1 MTRKQNI
8 AYVRQ
13 STSKQSSLSFQREA
27 IQREAARVGWKID
40 MVLEDIASGGTMN
53 REGLK
58 NLLDLVATNQVE
70 RIIVYRL
77 NRLGR
82 RVQDLL
88 SIGQACEEKDVKII
102 SLMEPML
109 TTTTSLGKLNYE
121 MISSLAELERAL
133 IQENQTLSYQQN
145 FSKGYPLSATTPFG
159 YRYEHRTLHVQKWEA
174 ELVVEVFQRY
184 MRGEGY
190 KRISSQMQGK
200 IPSSTPANIRNM
212 LCNETYTGFLV
223 SKRFGR
229 VKGNFE
235 SIISTDDFQ
244 QVQQIRQ
251 GKQQATALFRY
262 PFLLRRKIACPF
274 CGTALACRSRKSGQK
289 IYGYYYCAKAEN
301 SHKEACRGISISAK
315 IAEIAVVKALQE
327 WLSKK
332 VVPKYLKDA
341 AEGKSIDADL
351 QKKTDRAQLL
361 RAFSTN
367 QIDAATLQ
375 KKLLALQSQGDT
387 IKERGQSRLQPADK
401 PLFFTWVA
409 QAWSLDTIQSPVFTK
424 LLQHA
429 ISSVVVSPNKITL
442 KMEMLDGS
450 VIHIKGKGAKLDV
463 TKSS

>member
-1 MTRKQNI
+1 MKKTVG
-8 AYVRQ
+8 YVRV
-13 STSKQSSLSFQREA
+13 STSKQTSIAFQTDV
-27 IQREAARVGWKID
+27 IQKIAKKNNWMISEVYQD
-40 MVLEDIASGGTMN
+40 TASGGKIDRT
-53 REGLK
+53 GLQHMLQAIQK
-58 NLLDLVATNQVE
+58 NEIE
-70 RIIVYRL
+70 RVIVFRL

-82 RVQDLL
+82 SVKDLL
-88 SIGQACEEKDVKII
+88 VIGELLSEKKVALF

-133 IQENQTLSYQQN
+133 IQENQTISYQQKW
-145 FSKGYPLSATTPFG
+145 SKGEPLSATAPFG
-159 YRYEHRTLHVQKWEA
+159 YRYERHTFVVQKEKA
-174 ELVVEVFQRY
+174 AYVREVFQRY
-184 MRGEGY
+184 LGGEGY
-190 KRISSQMQGK
+190 KRIAGQMQDK
-200 IPSSTPANIRNM
+200 LPSSTPANIRNM
-212 LCNETYTGFLV
+212 LTNEAYTGVLV
-223 SKRFGR
+223 SPRFGR
-229 VKGNFE
+229 VMGNFE
-235 SIISTDDFQ
+235 GIVSTSDFQ
-244 QVQQIRQ
+244 RVQQIRQ
-251 GKQQATALFRY
+251 GKQQASALLRY

-315 IAEIAVVKALQE
+315 ITEIAVVKALQE

-332 VVPKYLKDA
+332 IVPKYLKDA
-341 AEGKSIDADL
+341 VEDISIDADS
-351 QKKTDRAQLL
+351 QKKTEKAHLL
-361 RAFSTN
+361 RAFSKK

-387 IKERGQSRLQPADK
+387 IKERGQACLQPADK

-424 LLQHA
+424 LLHHA
-429 ISSVVVSPNKITL
+429 ISSVEVSPNKITL
-442 KMEMLDGS
+442 KMEMLDSS

>member
-1 MTRKQNI
+1 MKKTVG
-8 AYVRQ
+8 YVRV
-13 STSKQSSLSFQREA
+13 STSKQTSIAFQTDV
-27 IQREAARVGWKID
+27 IQKIAKKNNWMISEVYQD
-40 MVLEDIASGGTMN
+40 TASGGKIDRT
-53 REGLK
+53 GLQHMLQAIQK
-58 NLLDLVATNQVE
+58 NEIE
-70 RIIVYRL
+70 RVIVFRL

-82 RVQDLL
+82 SVKDLL
-88 SIGQACEEKDVKII
+88 VIGELLSEKKVALF

-133 IQENQTLSYQQN
+133 IQENQTISYQQKW
-145 FSKGYPLSATTPFG
+145 SKGEPLSATAPFG

-174 ELVVEVFQRY
+174 ELVMEVFQRY

-251 GKQQATALFRY
+251 GKQQASAVLRY

-274 CGTALACRSRKSGQK
+274 CGTALACRSRKSGQNT
-289 IYGYYYCAKAEN
+289 YGYYYCAKAEN
-301 SHKEACRGISISAK
+301 SHKEVCRGISISAK
-315 IAEIAVVKALQE
+315 VVEAEVVEALQE

-332 VVPKYLKDA
+332 IVPKYLKDVE
-341 AEGKSIDADL
+341 EGISIDADS
-351 QKKTDRAQLL
+351 QKKTDKAQLL

-375 KKLLALQSQGDT
+375 RKLLALQSQDDT
-387 IKERGQSRLQPADK
+387 IKERGKACLQPADK

-424 LLQHA
+424 LLHHA
-429 ISSVVVSPNKITL
+429 ISSVEVSPNKITL
-442 KMEMLDGS
+442 KMKMLDS
-450 VIHIKGKGAKLDV
+450 SIIHIKGKGGKPHA
-463 TKSS
+463 TKSN